1 MRKEYPDAFSAVS
14 TPSRRTPP
22 MSRESNVA
30 PVQRNSSNQQGKAS
44 KTIRLSSD
52 QRRMAHQL
60 AQSGAIRNQKGGRM
74 TDLEAEKYY
83 AVHMMKQNKG
93 A

>member
-1 MRKEYPDAFSAVS
+1 
-14 TPSRRTPP
+14 

-30 PVQRNSSNQQGKAS
+30 PVQRNAPNQQGKPTKS
-44 KTIRLSSD
+44 IRLTAD

-60 AQSGAIRNQKGGRM
+60 AQSGAIRNAKGGRM
-74 TDLEAEKYY
+74 TELEAEKYY

>member
-1 MRKEYPDAFSAVS
+1 
-14 TPSRRTPP
+14 
-22 MSRESNVA
+22 
-30 PVQRNSSNQQGKAS
+30 
-44 KTIRLSSD
+44 
-52 QRRMAHQL
+52 MAHQL

-74 TDLEAEKYY
+74 SDLEAEKYY